1 MCHKDGDKP
10 GGEVAEGIQRKA
22 SKSNWDRDDQE
33 EFSRK
38 EGFLTLNSKE
48 KVEVS
53 KIKKKGTVP
62 VVGTAMPLF
71 LLHVL
76 SCFSHVWLWATPWTV
91 TCQASLSIGFS
102 RHEYWG
108 GLPFPPPWDL
118 PNPGIKPTSLTSPVV
133 AGRFFITSSTYLL
146 PKE

>member
-48 KVEVS
+48 
-53 KIKKKGTVP
+53 
-62 VVGTAMPLF
+62 
-71 LLHVL
+71 
-76 SCFSHVWLWATPWTV
+76 
-91 TCQASLSIGFS
+91 
-102 RHEYWG
+102 
-108 GLPFPPPWDL
+108 
-118 PNPGIKPTSLTSPVV
+118 
-133 AGRFFITSSTYLL
+133 
-146 PKE
+146 